1 MEYYSIMPEDC
12 VYAPQDLISACGSLY
27 PYITSLSGAKKYARS
42 VKKQF
47 PEATINLFKGE
58 TWGEMELVET
68 F

>member
-1 MEYYSIMPEDC
+1 MEYFSIMPEDC
-12 VYAPQDLISACGSLY
+12 VSASPELFSACGSLY
-27 PYITSLSGAKKYARS
+27 PYITTLTRAKQYARS
-42 VKKQF
+42 VKKRF